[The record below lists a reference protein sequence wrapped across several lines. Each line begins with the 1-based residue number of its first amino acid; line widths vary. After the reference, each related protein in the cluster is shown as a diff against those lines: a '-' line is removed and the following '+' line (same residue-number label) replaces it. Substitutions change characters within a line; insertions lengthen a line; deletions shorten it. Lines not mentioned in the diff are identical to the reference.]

1 MTDRRTAAVMTRSG
15 VKVQTTAAETDAMA
29 RTFARHKCLILKG
42 FIGPELLPQVLA
54 DVSRAPFY
62 RKTDGK
68 IAVELCMRQ
77 NALLNQLQFLSD
89 DPALCAFIAR
99 IAGTGPL
106 AGYDGRVYRFDPG
119 AKHYD
124 SWHDDIHER
133 WKRRVAMSVNLSPV
147 PYDGGAL
154 EIRHKRTKKM
164 IAAVHNT
171 VPGDAAIF
179 LVDPA
184 LEHRVL
190 PVTGGGSRV
199 AFAGWFFEHTPNAGR
214 QTASSNRVRSFFQT
228 AGLL

>member
-1 MTDRRTAAVMTRSG
+1 MTRSG
-15 VKVQTTAAETDAMA
+15 VKIRAAAAETDAMA
-29 RTFARHKCLILKG
+29 RSLARNKCLILKG
-42 FIGPELLPQVLA
+42 FIGSELLPQVLT

-99 IAGTGPL
+99 ISGMGPL
-106 AGYDGRVYRFDPG
+106 AGFDGRVYRFDPG

-133 WKRRVAMSVNLSPV
+133 WKRRVAMSVNLSPE
-147 PYDGGAL
+147 PYEGGAL
-154 EIRHKRTKKM
+154 EIRDKKSRKM
-164 IAAVHNT
+164 IATVRNT
-171 VPGDAAIF
+171 VPGDAALF

-199 AFAGWFFEHTPNAGR
+199 AFAGWFFEHTPRAGR
-214 QTASSNRVRSFFQT
+214 LKPSSNRVRSFFQA